1 MVTLRI
7 LFFSLLILLSVVYSS
22 PVSLQVYSQ
31 SGDHVVYV
39 PQDYETISEAIDN
52 VPSGTTIIVTS
63 GEYRESISIYS
74 KYHLTIV
81 GEGDVV
87 IKPSGA
93 PTYVISISSSL
104 NIELKNIVI
113 NASDSVSHGI
123 DVRDSDGIV
132 FENITFDTDMNRG
145 KCIEVFSSA
154 GIVVRNSTFKGF
166 VGLHL
171 GGVNGAEI
179 VDNKFVE
186 VEKLLI
192 SSSVADVYVYLNTI
206 LEYNDITI
214 YNTEGIQWYSPS
226 KLVYRFNDTIHMNYM
241 GNYWFDWL
249 SRHERPDN
257 DHDGICDTSFYTG
270 YNYDDYPLRY
280 PRRYYQILE
289 PFIEIIEPTN
299 YTFVSNDL
307 YVELKIYVPE
317 IKSTTLYLND
327 TVYSIG
333 SSNAYMID
341 TSIFDDG
348 FYKLLVKVVDQY
360 DNKYLNH
367 IFITIDNTPPNITM
381 LNITSYSKDKLLVEW
396 KVVEK
401 HVDQQILYLNNSF
414 LANVIGAEYILD
426 TSKLDTGTYKLTL
439 QIIDKAGHSIN
450 SSTYFEIQRQKI
462 NKTQATLSNTSTTT
476 KTVLEDNWWY
486 PYILIP
492 IILIIATIVVIY
504 VKKR

>member
-186 VEKLLI
+186 
-192 SSSVADVYVYLNTI
+192 
-206 LEYNDITI
+206 
-214 YNTEGIQWYSPS
+214 
-226 KLVYRFNDTIHMNYM
+226 
-241 GNYWFDWL
+241 
-249 SRHERPDN
+249 
-257 DHDGICDTSFYTG
+257 
-270 YNYDDYPLRY
+270 
-280 PRRYYQILE
+280 
-289 PFIEIIEPTN
+289 
-299 YTFVSNDL
+299 
-307 YVELKIYVPE
+307 
-317 IKSTTLYLND
+317 
-327 TVYSIG
+327 
-333 SSNAYMID
+333 
-341 TSIFDDG
+341 
-348 FYKLLVKVVDQY
+348 
-360 DNKYLNH
+360 
-367 IFITIDNTPPNITM
+367 
-381 LNITSYSKDKLLVEW
+381 
-396 KVVEK
+396 
-401 HVDQQILYLNNSF
+401 
-414 LANVIGAEYILD
+414 
-426 TSKLDTGTYKLTL
+426 
-439 QIIDKAGHSIN
+439 
-450 SSTYFEIQRQKI
+450 
-462 NKTQATLSNTSTTT
+462 
-476 KTVLEDNWWY
+476 
-486 PYILIP
+486 
-492 IILIIATIVVIY
+492 
-504 VKKR
+504 